1 MSTSH
6 QSASA
11 GSAHDH
17 GNLRSYFMGLLI
29 SLALTL
35 SSFAVVMTGHVPR
48 AARLPAIVV
57 LCVAQLY
64 VQLVYFLHMGA
75 ARSQRQNTGIF
86 ICTTLLIAIVV
97 AGSLWVMHNANVNM
111 MAMPMSIQDALNRI

>member
-1 MSTSH
+1 MSTPNH
-6 QSASA
+6 GHDATAS
-11 GSAHDH
+11 H
-17 GNLRSYFMGLLI
+17 GNLRSYFAGLLI

-35 SSFAVVMTGHVPR
+35 AAFGAVMTGKLPH

-64 VQLVYFLHMGA
+64 VQLVYFLHLGA
-75 ARSQRQNTGIF
+75 ARSQRQNTAIF
-86 ICTTLLIAIVV
+86 ACTTLLIAILV

-111 MAMPMSIQDALNRI
+111 MPMSMSAQDAINRP